1 MDKEEILKKNQY
13 KHDKTTFFQRNEVKI
28 EIVALLIVGIALFY
42 HGTVMI
48 FHDQNTTSVVSEQNS
63 TSIVEEKSSDNSND
77 LENVPGGSS
86 ENQDVNHQPVNEDP
100 KDVSTENPISSE
112 QQTSEEQLNRFVV
125 KNVLGLIVYSKEHKA
140 GDIVTLDNVAV
151 GSYFLGDNTDM
162 TLFTINAPNNKV
174 ECTIGAALE
183 SSVCN
188 VTDLLPIE

>member
-63 TSIVEEKSSDNSND
+63 TSIVEEKSSD
-77 LENVPGGSS
+77 SS